1 MNTLSQTLTENGP
14 VVVQDSSL
22 ENLVNIQHKDFLGR
36 KLSIGDRVVIM
47 HDLHRKFRLAQVV
60 SFTDKKVK
68 VKYGDRRWDTKTTES
83 HRMIRVEGPDLT
95 WYLISQS

>member
-1 MNTLSQTLTENGP
+1 
-14 VVVQDSSL
+14 
-22 ENLVNIQHKDFLGR
+22 
-36 KLSIGDRVVIM
+36 M
-47 HDLHRKFRLAQVV
+47 HDLHKKFRLAQVV